1 MKSGINNV
9 YGSALRNTL
18 GARFNFLEGRTR
30 QAHGWIG
37 GVFTIKRISGVG
49 GSFRRSCY
57 GGLHCDVSDPG
68 IHPLLAIHTCLI
80 TVSALCCSFPPGLK
94 FEASLVLWLAC
105 IVQWLEGYQ
114 GLSTCAR
121 VVERSCSWTRH
132 SHLWITSIKRLLSCH
147 LYLPK
152 TPLSLHCKPCTPSM
166 GVEQHSLDE
175 TQQQQQQKNS
185 TTPKPRSQTPKLSSS
200 RNPQHASEIHTSQ
213 PLTASQDQP
222 CRNAHM
228 QRLCKSAKLTLDRLT
243 NTQHLQPH
251 SSTTLTP
258 NPQHNHTT

>member
-1 MKSGINNV
+1 MKAGINNI

-94 FEASLVLWLAC
+94 FEVSLVLWLAC

-121 VVERSCSWTRH
+121 VCGA
-132 SHLWITSIKRLLSCH
+132 LL
-147 LYLPK
+147 LMDKALP
-152 TPLSLHCKPCTPSM
+152 
-166 GVEQHSLDE
+166 SLDHFH
-175 TQQQQQQKNS
+175 QA
-185 TTPKPRSQTPKLSSS
+185 TPQLSSVLAEHS
-200 RNPQHASEIHTSQ
+200 TQPSLQALYTIQGYRTAFARRQAAITATREQYNAKTTFPVAKVIQQPEPSTCLRNTHVAAADSQ
-213 PLTASQDQP
+213 PRPAVSKRTHA
-222 CRNAHM
+222 AFV
-228 QRLCKSAKLTLDRLT
+228 
-243 NTQHLQPH
+243 
-251 SSTTLTP
+251 
-258 NPQHNHTT
+258 

>member
-1 MKSGINNV
+1 MVKWLAAGWRKMKAGINNI

-57 GGLHCDVSDPG
+57 DGLHCDVSDPG

-80 TVSALCCSFPPGLK
+80 TVSALCCSFPLGLK
-94 FEASLVLWLAC
+94 FEARLVLWLAW

-121 VVERSCSWTRH
+121 LLAHGQGAPVSGSLPSSYYSAVICTWRTLH
-132 SHLWITSIKRLLSCH
+132 S
-147 LYLPK
+147 
-152 TPLSLHCKPCTPSM
+152 
-166 GVEQHSLDE
+166 
-175 TQQQQQQKNS
+175 
-185 TTPKPRSQTPKLSSS
+185 
-200 RNPQHASEIHTSQ
+200 AF
-213 PLTASQDQP
+213 TASLVHHP
-222 CRNAHM
+222 RV
-228 QRLCKSAKLTLDRLT
+228 
-243 NTQHLQPH
+243 
-251 SSTTLTP
+251 
-258 NPQHNHTT
+258 